1 MPKNQHHP
9 TPEELDDK
17 VKLDL
22 EPDRAIRLIMETGEA
37 DEGSTPEKA
46 DRGT

>member
-9 TPEELDDK
+9 TPEELDEK

-22 EPDRAIRLIMETGEA
+22 EPDEAIRLIMETGECA
-37 DEGSTPEKA
+37 EDA
-46 DRGT
+46 NQRDN

>member
-9 TPEELDDK
+9 TPKELDER

-22 EPDRAIRLIMETGEA
+22 EPDEAIRLIMETGDSGDDGE
-37 DEGSTPEKA
+37 EIRKKSS
-46 DRGT
+46 